1 MEEKPYLCT
10 RNLTIGKIY
19 TLIKMKKL
27 LFLCFAL
34 GAFHSIK
41 AQETLTLS
49 QCLQMAVD
57 NNLSLQRNRNEIIKG
72 KHTLSENQS
81 KLLPQINA
89 VAQLNDNFTPP
100 VSVTDGSAY
109 GKPYN
114 VTKTLQYNAS
124 AGLQLQMP
132 LYNQMVLTAVEIA
145 KTADKLNQLSYEK
158 AREDLILQTAKM
170 YYMAQNTLEQIR
182 LVDDNINRLK
192 SLRDITQAFYDNQ
205 MSLEV
210 DVKRVNFNIENLTV
224 QRDNAVA
231 MLEQQY
237 TMLKYVIDYPA
248 EKEIKVTDVN
258 PGQIETVAADGLN
271 TGLYEL
277 QLLEQKKVLAQQ
289 ETKLAK
295 DGYLPSLSLTG
306 SLMYSAF
313 TDKIEHWWHSGES
326 NHWYGSNGLGIQL
339 RVPVFDG
346 FDKRSKIRK
355 AKVEEENARIG
366 YEDALKGLE
375 AKYMNAVSEV
385 NNSQRNYKKQW
396 DNYLLAQD
404 VYNVTADQYKE
415 GVTSM
420 TAVLQDEMRMSE
432 AMNNYLNAYY
442 SYKVANLSL
451 LKLTGKLELVK

>member
-1 MEEKPYLCT
+1 
-10 RNLTIGKIY
+10 
-19 TLIKMKKL
+19 MKKIF
-27 LFLCFAL
+27 LFCIAL
-34 GAFHSIK
+34 GTFSAIQ
-41 AQETLTLS
+41 AQEMLTLS

-57 NNLSLQRNRNEIIKG
+57 NNLSLQKSRNEIAKG
-72 KHTLSENQS
+72 KYSISENQA

-132 LYNQMVLTAVEIA
+132 LYNQMVYTAIDIA
-145 KTADKLNQLSYEK
+145 KIADQLNKLSYEK
-158 AREDLILQTAKM
+158 AREDLIMQTAKM
-170 YYMAQNTLEQIR
+170 YYMAQNTSEQIR
-182 LVDDNINRLK
+182 LVNDNIKRLEE
-192 SLRDITQAFYDNQ
+192 LRDITQAFYDNQ

-210 DVKRVNFNIENLTV
+210 DLKRVNLNIENLTV
-224 QRDNAVA
+224 QRDNAAA

-248 EKEIKVTDVN
+248 DKNIKVTDVN
-258 PGQIETVAADGLN
+258 PNQIEIVKADGLN
-271 TGLYEL
+271 VNLYEL
-277 QLLEQKKVLAQQ
+277 QLLQQKKELTQKQ
-289 ETKLAK
+289 IKLAK
-295 DGYLPSLSLTG
+295 DGYLPSVSLTG

-313 TDKIEHWWHSGES
+313 TDKIEHWIHSGDS
-326 NHWYGSNGLGIQL
+326 NHWYGSNGLGVQL

-346 FDKRSKIRK
+346 FEKRSKIRK
-355 AKVEEENARIG
+355 AKVEAESARIG
-366 YEDALKGLE
+366 YEDALKGMQ
-375 AKYMNAVSEV
+375 ANYVNAVSEV
-385 NNSQRNYKKQW
+385 NNSQRNYKKQL
-396 DNYLLAQD
+396 DNYVLAQD

-442 SYKVANLSL
+442 RYKVANLSL
-451 LKLTGKLELVK
+451 LKLTGQLEQVK

>member
-1 MEEKPYLCT
+1 
-10 RNLTIGKIY
+10 
-19 TLIKMKKL
+19 MKKIF
-27 LFLCFAL
+27 LFCIAL
-34 GAFHSIK
+34 GTFSAMQ
-41 AQETLTLS
+41 AQEMLTLS

-57 NNLSLQRNRNEIIKG
+57 NNLSLQKSRNEIAKG
-72 KHTLSENQS
+72 KYSISENQA

-132 LYNQMVLTAVEIA
+132 LYNQMVYTAIDIA
-145 KTADKLNQLSYEK
+145 KIADQLNKLSYEK
-158 AREDLILQTAKM
+158 AREDLIMQTAKM
-170 YYMAQNTLEQIR
+170 YYMAQNTSEQIR
-182 LVDDNINRLK
+182 LVNDNIKRLEE
-192 SLRDITQAFYDNQ
+192 LRDITQAFYDNQ

-210 DVKRVNFNIENLTV
+210 DLKRVNLNIENLTV

-248 EKEIKVTDVN
+248 DKNIKVTDVN
-258 PGQIETVAADGLN
+258 PNQIEIVKADGLN
-271 TGLYEL
+271 VNLYEL
-277 QLLEQKKVLAQQ
+277 QLLQQKKKLTQKQ
-289 ETKLAK
+289 IKLAK
-295 DGYLPSLSLTG
+295 DGYLPSVSLTG

-313 TDKIEHWWHSGES
+313 TDKIEHWIHSGDS
-326 NHWYGSNGLGIQL
+326 NHWYGSNGLGVQL

-346 FDKRSKIRK
+346 FEKRSKIRK
-355 AKVEEENARIG
+355 AKVEAESARIG
-366 YEDALKGLE
+366 YEDALKGMQ
-375 AKYMNAVSEV
+375 ANYVNAVSEV
-385 NNSQRNYKKQW
+385 NNSQRNYKKQL
-396 DNYLLAQD
+396 DNYVLAQD

-442 SYKVANLSL
+442 RYKVANLSL
-451 LKLTGKLELVK
+451 LKLTGQLEQVK

>member
-1 MEEKPYLCT
+1 
-10 RNLTIGKIY
+10 
-19 TLIKMKKL
+19 MKKL
-27 LFLCFAL
+27 LFLCFAF
-34 GAFHSIK
+34 GAFHSLQ

-72 KHTLSENQS
+72 KHSLSENQS

-132 LYNQMVLTAVEIA
+132 LYNQMVLTAVNIA
-145 KTADKLNQLSYEK
+145 KTVDKLNQLSYEK

-182 LVDDNINRLK
+182 LVNDNITRLK

-224 QRDNAVA
+224 QRDNAIA

-248 EKEIKVTDVN
+248 EKEIKVSDVN

-277 QLLEQKKVLAQQ
+277 QLLEQKKVLAKQQ
-289 ETKLAK
+289 TKLAK

-396 DNYLLAQD
+396 DNYKLAED

-415 GVTSM
+415 GVSSM

>member
-1 MEEKPYLCT
+1 
-10 RNLTIGKIY
+10 
-19 TLIKMKKL
+19 MKKL
-27 LFLCFAL
+27 LFLCFAF
-34 GAFHSIK
+34 GAFHSLQ

-57 NNLSLQRNRNEIIKG
+57 NNLSLQRNRKEIIKG
-72 KHTLSENQS
+72 KHALSENQS

-109 GKPYN
+109 GKSYN

-132 LYNQMVLTAVEIA
+132 LYNQMVLTAVDIA
-145 KTADKLNQLSYEK
+145 KTVDKLNQLSYEK

-170 YYMAQNTLEQIR
+170 YYMAQNTQEQIR
-182 LVDDNINRLK
+182 LVNDNITRLK

-224 QRDNAVA
+224 QRDNAIA

-248 EKEIKVTDVN
+248 EKEIKVSDVN

-277 QLLEQKKVLAQQ
+277 QLLEQKKVLAKQQ
-289 ETKLAK
+289 TKLAK

-346 FDKRSKIRK
+346 FEKRSKIRK

-375 AKYMNAVSEV
+375 ANYMNAVSEV

-396 DNYLLAQD
+396 DNYKLAED

-415 GVTSM
+415 GVSSM

-442 SYKVANLSL
+442 NYKVANLSL

>member
-1 MEEKPYLCT
+1 M
-10 RNLTIGKIY
+10 
-19 TLIKMKKL
+19 
-27 LFLCFAL
+27 
-34 GAFHSIK
+34 
-41 AQETLTLS
+41 LTLS

-57 NNLSLQRNRNEIIKG
+57 NNLSLQKNRNEIAKG
-72 KHTLSENQS
+72 KYSISENQA

-109 GKPYN
+109 GKLYN

-132 LYNQMVLTAVEIA
+132 LYNQMVYTAIDIA
-145 KTADKLNQLSYEK
+145 KIADQLNKLSYEK
-158 AREDLILQTAKM
+158 AREDLIMQTAKM
-170 YYMAQNTLEQIR
+170 YYMAQNTSEQIR
-182 LVDDNINRLK
+182 LVNDNIKRLEE
-192 SLRDITQAFYDNQ
+192 LRDITQAFYDNQ

-210 DVKRVNFNIENLTV
+210 DLKRVNLNIENLTV
-224 QRDNAVA
+224 QRDNAAA

-248 EKEIKVTDVN
+248 DKNIKVTDVDPN
-258 PGQIETVAADGLN
+258 QIETVKADGLN
-271 TGLYEL
+271 VNLYEL
-277 QLLEQKKVLAQQ
+277 QLLQQKKELTQKQV
-289 ETKLAK
+289 KLAK
-295 DGYLPSLSLTG
+295 DGYLPSVSLTG

-313 TDKIEHWWHSGES
+313 TDKIEHWIHSGDS

-346 FDKRSKIRK
+346 FEKRSKIRK
-355 AKVEEENARIG
+355 AKVEAESARIG
-366 YEDALKGLE
+366 YEDALKGMQ
-375 AKYMNAVSEV
+375 ANYVNAVSEV
-385 NNSQRNYKKQW
+385 NNSQRNYKKQL
-396 DNYLLAQD
+396 DNYVLAQD

-442 SYKVANLSL
+442 RYKVANLSL
-451 LKLTGKLELVK
+451 LKLTGQLEQVK

>member
-1 MEEKPYLCT
+1 M
-10 RNLTIGKIY
+10 
-19 TLIKMKKL
+19 
-27 LFLCFAL
+27 
-34 GAFHSIK
+34 
-41 AQETLTLS
+41 LTLS

-57 NNLSLQRNRNEIIKG
+57 NNLSLQKSRNEIAKG
-72 KHTLSENQS
+72 KYSISENQA

-109 GKPYN
+109 GKLYN

-132 LYNQMVLTAVEIA
+132 LYNQMVYTAIDIA
-145 KTADKLNQLSYEK
+145 KIADQLNKLSYEK
-158 AREDLILQTAKM
+158 AREDLIMQTAKM
-170 YYMAQNTLEQIR
+170 YYMAQNTSEQIR
-182 LVDDNINRLK
+182 LVNDNIKRLEE
-192 SLRDITQAFYDNQ
+192 LRDITQAFYDNQ

-210 DVKRVNFNIENLTV
+210 DLKRVNLNIENLIV
-224 QRDNAVA
+224 QRDNAAA

-248 EKEIKVTDVN
+248 DKNIKVTDVDPN
-258 PGQIETVAADGLN
+258 QIETVKADGLN
-271 TGLYEL
+271 VNLYEL
-277 QLLEQKKVLAQQ
+277 QLLQQKKELTQKQV
-289 ETKLAK
+289 KLAK
-295 DGYLPSLSLTG
+295 DGYLPSVSLTG

-313 TDKIEHWWHSGES
+313 TDKIEHWIHSGDS

-346 FDKRSKIRK
+346 FEKRSKIRK
-355 AKVEEENARIG
+355 AKVEAESARIG
-366 YEDALKGLE
+366 YEDALKGMQ
-375 AKYMNAVSEV
+375 ANYVNAVSEV
-385 NNSQRNYKKQW
+385 NNSQRNYKKQL
-396 DNYLLAQD
+396 DNYVLAQE

-432 AMNNYLNAYY
+432 AMNNYLDAYY
-442 SYKVANLSL
+442 RYKVANLSL
-451 LKLTGKLELVK
+451 LKLTGQLEQVK

>member
-1 MEEKPYLCT
+1 
-10 RNLTIGKIY
+10 
-19 TLIKMKKL
+19 MKKL

-34 GAFHSIK
+34 GAFHSLQ

-57 NNLSLQRNRNEIIKG
+57 NNLSLQKSRNEIIKG
-72 KHTLSENQS
+72 KHALSENQS

-132 LYNQMVLTAVEIA
+132 LYNQMVLTAVDIA
-145 KTADKLNQLSYEK
+145 KTVDKLNQLSYEK
-158 AREDLILQTAKM
+158 AREDLIMQTAKM

-182 LVDDNINRLK
+182 LVDDNITRLK

-224 QRDNAVA
+224 QRDNAIA

-248 EKEIKVTDVN
+248 EKEIKVSDVN

-289 ETKLAK
+289 QTKLAK

-396 DNYLLAQD
+396 DNYKLAED

-415 GVTSM
+415 GVSSM

>member
-1 MEEKPYLCT
+1 
-10 RNLTIGKIY
+10 
-19 TLIKMKKL
+19 MKKL
-27 LFLCFAL
+27 LFLCFAF
-34 GAFHSIK
+34 GAFHSLQ

-72 KHTLSENQS
+72 KHSLSENQS

-132 LYNQMVLTAVEIA
+132 LYNQMVLTAVDIA
-145 KTADKLNQLSYEK
+145 KTVDKLNQLSYEK

-182 LVDDNINRLK
+182 LVNDNITRLK

-224 QRDNAVA
+224 QRDNAIA

-248 EKEIKVTDVN
+248 EKEIKVSDVN

-277 QLLEQKKVLAQQ
+277 QLLEQKKVLAKQQ
-289 ETKLAK
+289 TKLAK

-396 DNYLLAQD
+396 DNYKLAED

-415 GVTSM
+415 GVSSM